1 MTEKL
6 FAGLRTVFGSRS
18 DYNKQIEEWARTEYG
33 TDWHFAYD
41 QIIKTG
47 KPPIKGINY

>member
-18 DYNKQIEEWARTEYG
+18 NYNKQIEEWARTEYG
-33 TDWHFAYD
+33 SDWRWAYNHM
-41 QIIKTG
+41 IKTG

>member
-6 FAGLRTVFGSRS
+6 FAGLRMVLGSRLN
-18 DYNKQIEEWARTEYG
+18 YEKQIEEWARTEYG
-33 TDWHFAYD
+33 TDWHFAYN

>member
-6 FAGLRTVFGSRS
+6 FAGLRTVFGSRP
-18 DYNKQIEEWARTEYG
+18 DFNRQIEQWARTEYG

-47 KPPIKGINY
+47 NPPIKGIDY